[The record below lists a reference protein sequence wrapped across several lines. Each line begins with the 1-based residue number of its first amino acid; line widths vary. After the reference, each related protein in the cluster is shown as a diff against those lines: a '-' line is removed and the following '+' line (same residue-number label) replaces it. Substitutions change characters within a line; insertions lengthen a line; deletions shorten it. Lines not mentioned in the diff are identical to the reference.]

1 MIAYHLY
8 ALALIST
15 VLGLAAVRRCSL
27 YSPLVINAMVWLVVF
42 IMGLLFH
49 ERFYQLQ
56 EKAFIAWLIW
66 FMVTSII
73 FFLLYP
79 SRPKST
85 WVGTETRRIPMD
97 YTLPRL
103 LLIVWLGYRIWIVG
117 STGPEDFFLNL
128 RWSSL
133 GAEGFVSYG
142 LIRRFY
148 PIIFAL
154 FLFEHVYA
162 RRENRR
168 LRLILWLWMLLYAV
182 STMGKIQILVLVLS
196 WVIIQGMKGEM
207 NVKRIVIP
215 AAVVSV
221 LMMFNHLIRGG
232 LSYASTIE
240 DFLALY
246 VYSPLVAFGYM
257 DIDRSMPFGAY
268 PFRFFYAIGNILGI
282 APEPVSNITP
292 YVEVPAATNVYTILY
307 LFYYD
312 FGMLGVLLHAVVYGI
327 IFSCLYL
334 LSVKRGGLWLVLF
347 SGYSIVLVGQF
358 IVDLLITTFSGN
370 LQFLIYALAVFLV
383 SRRVC
388 YVR

>member
-97 YTLPRL
+97 YTLPLL

>member
-97 YTLPRL
+97 YTLPLL

-162 RRENRR
+162 RRGNRR

>member
-66 FMVTSII
+66 FMVTSMI

-79 SRPKST
+79 SRAKST

-97 YTLPRL
+97 YTLPLL

-168 LRLILWLWMLLYAV
+168 LRLILWFWMLLYAV
-182 STMGKIQILVLVLS
+182 STMGKIQILLLVLS
-196 WVIIQGMKGEM
+196 WVIIQGMKGKM

-257 DIDRSMPFGAY
+257 DIDRSMPLGAY
-268 PFRFFYAIGNILGI
+268 PFRFLYVIGNILGI
-282 APEPVSNITP
+282 APQPVSNITP
-292 YVEVPAATNVYTILY
+292 YVEVPISTNVYTIMH

-370 LQFLIYALAVFLV
+370 LQFLIYASAVFLV

>member
-97 YTLPRL
+97 YTLPLL

-292 YVEVPAATNVYTILY
+292 YVEVPVATNVYTILY

-312 FGMLGVLLHAVVYGI
+312 FGMLGVLLHAVIYGI